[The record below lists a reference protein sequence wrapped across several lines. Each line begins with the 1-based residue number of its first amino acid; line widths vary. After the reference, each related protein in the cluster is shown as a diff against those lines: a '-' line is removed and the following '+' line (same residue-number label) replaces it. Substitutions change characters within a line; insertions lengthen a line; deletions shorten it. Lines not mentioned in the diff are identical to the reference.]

1 MDSSLL
7 RFLAGWFLPIWP
19 LVHWQDER
27 LGWPAGES
35 KVTKSPKCWY
45 STGFLFSVYLFS
57 TAWKN
62 IVMRETSKDILTTSA
77 RILLSHTDL
86 NLREDVEGLSSEET
100 LFLRIASAAEG
111 LVLAAILSVIFP
123 RWMNYIVKR
132 NPLWRNSFQHL
143 QKEETN
149 LILSQIG
156 YCIFFDCPDNHYQV
170 LSRTHCQCHKMK

>member
-62 IVMRETSKDILTTSA
+62 IVMRETSKNILTTSA
-77 RILLSHTDL
+77 RILLSHNWSWSQGGCWGAL
-86 NLREDVEGLSSEET
+86 LRRDT
-100 LFLRIASAAEG
+100 LPQNCLGCRG
-111 LVLAAILSVIFP
+111 P
-123 RWMNYIVKR
+123 RPCC
-132 NPLWRNSFQHL
+132 NPLRH
-143 QKEETN
+143 
-149 LILSQIG
+149 LSQVDQLYRQKKSTLTRFISASSKRG
-156 YCIFFDCPDNHYQV
+156 NGPHSIPDWLLHILW
-170 LSRTHCQCHKMK
+170 LSW